1 MTCSSTSILLAVNG
15 TLMRGLELNS
25 NLIAVGATFVRECQ
39 TRPNYRIWSVNDVHP
54 AMLRVQSGGAA
65 VDLELWAVP
74 PAGIATILLQEP
86 PGLSIGK
93 VQLADG
99 SEVLGVLGE
108 PILCAEQKEITQYG
122 GWRNYLNGK
131 PDGNKGA
138 AQAATRQ

>member
-1 MTCSSTSILLAVNG
+1 MTSSSTPVLLAVNG

-25 NLIAVGATFVRECQ
+25 NLIAVGAKFVCECQ

-54 AMLRVQSGGAA
+54 AMLRVNSGGAA

-74 PAGIATILLQEP
+74 PEGLATILLQEP

-99 SEVLGVLGE
+99 SEVLGVLAE
-108 PILCAEQKEITQYG
+108 PVLCTDQIEITQYG

-131 PDGNKGA
+131 TGGKNGG
-138 AQAATRQ
+138 T